1 MFNRNTRSDV
11 NAGVDEIN
19 QDISRLA
26 DTLEGVLKSWGSD
39 AKGEADV
46 ARRKAES
53 LLRETRA
60 RMHLC
65 ARAPAEQPG
74 YRRSGRDLPRRAA
87 DYPPLT
93 SEARFNASSPALP
106 GNGVL

>member
-11 NAGVDEIN
+11 NAGVDDIN

-60 RMHLC
+60 RMHGRSQVSQAARDAVSC
-65 ARAPAEQPG
+65 ASTFVRERPLSSLGIGAAVG
-74 YRRSGRDLPRRAA
+74 IFLGALLITRR
-87 DYPPLT
+87 
-93 SEARFNASSPALP
+93 
-106 GNGVL
+106 